1 MLYRKFTM
9 PATKTQEPATIFRIP
24 GPNQFFRIGSHPA
37 RAGDGIS
44 PIFAVSK
51 RPGVLNRS
59 GKKVRLAGTD
69 ASPDDGGELR
79 VLADFMEC
87 HVQKNRICDVQCML
101 LWNEWVRSFRSRGLG
116 FPERIRENEF
126 RHAVTNTFGVEIANY
141 GSRGPVYPGIKFVR

>member
-9 PATKTQEPATIFRIP
+9 STTKTQGAATVFRVP

-37 RAGDGIS
+37 RAGDSIA

-51 RPGVLNRS
+51 SPGVVNRF
-59 GKKVRLAGTD
+59 GKKVRLTGMEVC
-69 ASPDDGGELR
+69 PDDGGELR
-79 VLADFMEC
+79 VLNDFMEC

-101 LWNEWVRSFRSRGLG
+101 LWNEWIRSFRSRGLG

-126 RHAVTNTFGVEIANY
+126 RGAVTDTFGVEIANY
-141 GSRGPVYPGIKFVR
+141 GSRGPVYSGIKFVR